1 MPSSTAPLFSSTSYP
16 RRSVFLSFQKMISL
30 LAKQA
35 GLLGVL
41 LLLSLSLACQTQ
53 TSADT
58 NKSATTPRGAS
69 DTGTRAADE
78 AALRK
83 LDDEWS
89 KAAGAKDLEKTASF
103 YTDDALVM
111 PPNSPVLQGKEA
123 ARGMWKAMFAV
134 PGFGGGWK
142 ATRVEVAQSGD
153 LGWTTGPYEITETDA
168 SGKPM
173 TDKGKYLAVW
183 KKQADGSWKCV
194 ADIFNTDLPPA
205 SAPPPV
211 QQKH

>member
-1 MPSSTAPLFSSTSYP
+1 MRKSIYPHLSRRIGFLF
-16 RRSVFLSFQKMISL
+16 VFLF
-30 LAKQA
+30 
-35 GLLGVL
+35 
-41 LLLSLSLACQTQ
+41 SLSLACQTQ
-53 TSADT
+53 TAVDT
-58 NKSATTPRGAS
+58 NRNAAPNT
-69 DTGTRAADE
+69 DTRATDE

-89 KAAGAKDLEKTASF
+89 KAAGAKDLEKTIS
-103 YTDDALVM
+103 YYSDDTLIM
-111 PPNSPVLQGKEA
+111 PSNSPALQGKDA
-123 ARGMWKAMFAV
+123 ARAMWKAMFAV

-142 ATRVEVAQSGD
+142 ATRVEVAKSGD
-153 LGWTTGPYEITETDA
+153 LGWTTGPYEITEIDA

-194 ADIFNTDLPPA
+194 ADMFNTDLPPA

-211 QQKH
+211 QKPK